1 MQLASPFLYPLWPLE
16 NLFSITFSCRL
27 AHPRTLAATMS
38 SEGLFSLM
46 HLSEITKLRQS
57 VERHFSSAARAT
69 CQTTSMFVTRESSD
83 ALHGVH
89 SSNKSPPTASYD
101 LFGDTKGF
109 MDHTHALR
117 SSDTARTS
125 EIPRLQKLEPLRG
138 IFEIVSERDLVM
150 SPESFLKYSKHPPSQ
165 KLALA
170 DENDLDY
177 RSAVLIFRIWRDMFS
192 SGGKLSG
199 FKAITHCKNGLLVNI
214 TYHAVSDESIPELS
228 MIFDAVSDDGRSCCC
243 KYLCC
248 FNGELFHPE
257 CFTLSVLKVFAEQ
270 LVQLITAKIRIQ
282 ENGGDANHPQKR
294 PALEK

>member
-1 MQLASPFLYPLWPLE
+1 
-16 NLFSITFSCRL
+16 
-27 AHPRTLAATMS
+27 MS

-46 HLSEITKLRQS
+46 HLSEIAKLRQS
-57 VERHFSSAARAT
+57 LERCFSSAARTA
-69 CQTTSMFVTRESSD
+69 CQATSMYVTQRESSD

-89 SSNKSPPTASYD
+89 SSNKSPPIYD
-101 LFGDTKGF
+101 LLGDTKGF
-109 MDHTHALR
+109 MDHTHIPHSLN
-117 SSDTARTS
+117 TARTS

-138 IFEIVSERDLVM
+138 IFEIVSERDLVL

-199 FKAITHCKNGLLVNI
+199 FKAITHCKNGLSVNI
-214 TYHAVSDESIPELS
+214 TYHAVSDDSIPELS
-228 MIFDAVSDDGRSCCC
+228 MIFDAISDDKRSCRC
-243 KYLCC
+243 KFLCC

-282 ENGGDANHPQKR
+282 ENGGDGNHPQKR